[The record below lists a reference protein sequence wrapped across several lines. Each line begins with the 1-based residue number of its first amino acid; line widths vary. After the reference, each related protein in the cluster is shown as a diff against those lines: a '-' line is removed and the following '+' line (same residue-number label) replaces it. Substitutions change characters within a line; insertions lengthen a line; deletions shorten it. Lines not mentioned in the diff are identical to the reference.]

1 MVKIPEQLLY
11 SKSHEWFKIED
22 GLATIGIT
30 DYAQSELGDLVF
42 VEAVPVGR
50 KIQAGDAIGVVES
63 VKVASDVLSQVSGEV
78 VQSNRSIGDQ
88 PELVNSDPYESWFVV
103 IRMDEPNQTNG
114 LLDAA
119 SYAEF
124 LKGQS

>member
-11 SKSHEWFKIED
+11 SKSHEWIKTED

-63 VKVASDVLSQVSGEV
+63 VKVASDVLSQISGEV

-88 PELVNSDPYESWFVV
+88 PELVNSDPYGSWFVV